1 MSKVNPNNT
10 KNEAKE
16 KKIVKTKI
24 SEHKQENNQ
33 SKTLFD
39 DR

>member
-1 MSKVNPNNT
+1 MKTEAEVKK
-10 KNEAKE
+10 KN
-16 KKIVKTKI
+16 VKTKI

>member
-1 MSKVNPNNT
+1 MKT
-10 KNEAKE
+10 GGKRKE
-16 KKIVKTKI
+16 KNVKTKI